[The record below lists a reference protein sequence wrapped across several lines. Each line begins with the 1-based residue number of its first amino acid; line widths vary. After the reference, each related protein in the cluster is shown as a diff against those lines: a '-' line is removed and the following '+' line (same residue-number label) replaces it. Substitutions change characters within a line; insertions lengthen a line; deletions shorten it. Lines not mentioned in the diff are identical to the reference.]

1 MKVLTDKEFAKKLVA
16 FLEKAIPTM
25 SVKTASASRAGHA
38 IQVRI
43 TYLENKKRL
52 GYYSEQLH
60 KGRIPFSAITPTTL
74 IKQVFRLHNR
84 IGNWMKSTSS
94 RGLEASRSQKIMK
107 DVISNLNSGIV
118 LAYVDSLCP
127 IIYSMMGQVIR
138 DGECVKAR
146 LNRNQKRAKKSLAS
160 TLDYAFS
167 SGVSDDEVRD
177 MLREMLREAIVRH
190 TMES

>member
-1 MKVLTDKEFAKKLVA
+1 
-16 FLEKAIPTM
+16 
-25 SVKTASASRAGHA
+25 
-38 IQVRI
+38 
-43 TYLENKKRL
+43 
-52 GYYSEQLH
+52 
-60 KGRIPFSAITPTTL
+60 
-74 IKQVFRLHNR
+74 
-84 IGNWMKSTSS
+84 MKSTSS

-177 MLREMLREAIVRH
+177 MLREAIVRH